1 MIGFIFHFLFYKGKN
16 PDEMG
21 QMFKINSAFI
31 SEDDEE
37 EAQIRAQIKWAE
49 EPDI

>member
-21 QMFKINSAFI
+21 QMFNINSEIAP
-31 SEDDEE
+31 EE
-37 EAQIRAQIKWAE
+37 VEPLKCEENREVE
-49 EPDI
+49 EPDQNH

>member
-21 QMFKINSAFI
+21 QMFNIDSAFI
-31 SEDDEE
+31 SEE